1 MKFFPENYPEEYI
14 HGEVEF
20 FGKKFFVNENVLIPR
35 LETESLVRRARKIL
49 ANGSFVSV
57 ADIGSGSGI
66 IGISVAD
73 LVKEIFFID
82 ISKNALEVARKNF
95 EKNREKYFPDCDGN
109 FCSRKSQNIGKM
121 GKFYCSRIC
130 HISKMMIGKI

>member
-49 ANGSFVSV
+49 ANG
-57 ADIGSGSGI
+57 
-66 IGISVAD
+66 
-73 LVKEIFFID
+73 
-82 ISKNALEVARKNF
+82 
-95 EKNREKYFPDCDGN
+95 
-109 FCSRKSQNIGKM
+109 
-121 GKFYCSRIC
+121 
-130 HISKMMIGKI
+130 